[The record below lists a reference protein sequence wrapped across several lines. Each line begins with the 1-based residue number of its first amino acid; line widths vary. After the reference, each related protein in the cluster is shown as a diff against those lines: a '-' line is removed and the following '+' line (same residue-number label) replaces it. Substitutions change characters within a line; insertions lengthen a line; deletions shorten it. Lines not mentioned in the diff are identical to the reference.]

1 MQTTIS
7 PTGTT
12 VQPHSARR
20 RKGVGFWIGRALLGL
35 VITLVA
41 LATTGAI
48 YQAVAT
54 AIDRRTY
61 PPPGQ
66 LVDIGGYRLH
76 INCVGEATAGYPT
89 VILEHS
95 LGAGGSPAWAWIQP
109 EVARTTRVC
118 AYDRAGMGWS
128 APRPSLHPADGRQV
142 AQELHALLQAAG
154 VPAPYVL
161 VGWSYGGL
169 YARTYA
175 GQYPEQVAGM
185 VLLDSTHPDQWTST
199 AAGQAQYATIARLY
213 SLVPW
218 MARIGVPRLLG
229 LFQPVSGLPTPQ
241 AEAMR
246 AVFAATQD
254 WDAQSAEFLASPA
267 TNDQVRAAGTLGDRP
282 LSIITA
288 TDHGTPPEQEQ
299 LWQAWQQQLT
309 TLSTN
314 SVHQIV
320 AGANHASLL
329 ANQADARVSAAA
341 ILKVVQAARTGQP
354 LAQ

>member
-1 MQTTIS
+1 VHIITS

-12 VQPHSARR
+12 MQPQRARR
-20 RKGVGFWIGRALLGL
+20 RKGVGFWTGRILLGL
-35 VITLVA
+35 VITLLA
-41 LATTGAI
+41 LAASGAI

-54 AIDRRTY
+54 AIDQRTY

-66 LVDIGGYRLH
+66 LVDVGGYRLH
-76 INCVGEATAGYPT
+76 INCIGPTNTGNPT
-89 VILEHS
+89 VILEGG
-95 LGAGGSPAWAWIQP
+95 LGATGSPAWGWIQP

-128 APRPSLHPADGRQV
+128 TPRPSLHPADGQQV
-142 AQELHALLQAAG
+142 AHEIHTLLQTAG
-154 VPAPYVL
+154 IPAPYVL
-161 VGWSYGGL
+161 VGWSFGGL

-175 GQYPEQVAGM
+175 GQNPEQVAGM
-185 VLLDSTHPDQWTST
+185 VLLDSSHPDMWIST
-199 AAGQAQYATIARLY
+199 AAGLAQYATTARLY
-213 SLVPW
+213 ALAPFL
-218 MARIGVPRLLG
+218 ARIGVPRLMG
-229 LFQPVSGLPTPQ
+229 LFQPVSDLPTPHD
-241 AEAMR
+241 EAMR
-246 AVFAATQD
+246 AIFAATKD

-282 LSIITA
+282 LYIVTA

-329 ANQADARVSAAA
+329 VNQADARVSTAA
-341 ILKVVQAARTGQP
+341 ILKVLEAARTGQP
-354 LAQ
+354 LAP